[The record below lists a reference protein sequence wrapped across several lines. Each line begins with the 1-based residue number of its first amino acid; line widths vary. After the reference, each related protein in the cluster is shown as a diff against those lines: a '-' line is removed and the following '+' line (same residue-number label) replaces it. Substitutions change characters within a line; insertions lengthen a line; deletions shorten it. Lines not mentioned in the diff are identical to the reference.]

1 MGRDW
6 LFTEEQLA
14 NTPSRRDGVDRVE
27 EDKLRREGIKLI
39 VEIGSGLKLQPNP
52 TLATAAVYFHR
63 FYMFHSFKEFQKH
76 ILVDPLLISAES
88 VKFEYKSSFQLTAL
102 GCLFLAGKVEE
113 TPKKCRDIVLIAK
126 EKYPDLYSMKNAIEE
141 VMGIERVLLQ
151 TIKFDLHVDHPYTYN
166 LLKFESFKVFKL
178 DREKKQTVLQNA
190 WTFVNDSIST
200 TLCLMWEPE
209 VIAISLIYM
218 ALKMTKLDNCDW
230 VDRQP
235 GEQWWDQFVA
245 NLTSD
250 MMEDV
255 CHKVLDYYTITK
267 TESR

>member
-6 LFTEEQLA
+6 LFTEQQLA
-14 NTPSRRDGVDRVE
+14 NTPSRRDGVDRIE

-76 ILVDPLLISAES
+76 
-88 VKFEYKSSFQLTAL
+88 LTAL
-102 GCLFLAGKVEE
+102 GCLFLAGK
-113 TPKKCRDIVLIAK
+113 
-126 EKYPDLYSMKNAIEE
+126 EE
-141 VMGIERVLLQ
+141 VMGVERVLLQ
-151 TIKFDLHVDHPYTYN
+151 TIKFDLHVDHPYTF
-166 LLKFESFKVFKL
+166 LLQYQKVFKL

-230 VDRQP
+230 VDRRP
-235 GEQWWDQFVA
+235 SEQWWDQFVA

-267 TESR
+267 SESR

>member
-1 MGRDW
+1 MAVSRVDVILIGIKCQQTIEMGRDW
-6 LFTEEQLA
+6 LFTEEQLT
-14 NTPSRRDGVDRVE
+14 NTPSRRDGIDRVE
-27 EDKLRREGIKLI
+27 EDRLRREGIKFI

-63 FYMFHSFKEFQKH
+63 FYMFHSFKEFQK
-76 ILVDPLLISAES
+76 
-88 VKFEYKSSFQLTAL
+88 YLTAL

-151 TIKFDLHVDHPYTYN
+151 TIKFDLHVDHPYTF
-166 LLKFESFKVFKL
+166 LLQYQKVFKL

-209 VIAISLIYM
+209 VGINVIAISLIYM
-218 ALKMTKLDNCDW
+218 ALKMMKLDNCDW
-230 VDRQP
+230 IDRQP

-267 TESR
+267 SESR

>member
-1 MGRDW
+1 MLMLMNFRIQITTEMGRDW

-14 NTPSRRDGVDRVE
+14 NTPSRRGGVDRVE

-76 ILVDPLLISAES
+76 
-88 VKFEYKSSFQLTAL
+88 LTAV

-113 TPKKCRDIVLIAK
+113 TPKKCRDIILIAK

-151 TIKFDLHVDHPYTYN
+151 TIKFDLHVDHPYTF
-166 LLKFESFKVFKL
+166 LLQYQKVFKL

-267 TESR
+267 AESR